1 MDLTSEIIDALMYI
15 HHKKAFRYSRFDSKG
30 EFFLHKVDSVGLC
43 FMDRISG
50 IIYLMPNQN
59 QLCIFI
65 EAEKCMS
72 LSIHR
77 KKYVHIFNDIIN
89 TLLM

>member
-1 MDLTSEIIDALMYI
+1 MDLSEIIDALMYI

-59 QLCIFI
+59 QLWYFHRGRKMYVTFQSQ
-65 EAEKCMS
+65 EKV
-72 LSIHR
+72 R
-77 KKYVHIFNDIIN
+77 AYF
-89 TLLM
+89 